1 MEIFGIDI
9 SHHQGNF
16 DVKNA
21 KNQGAKNQGVK
32 FVIIRAGYTGSL
44 IRSLAIDS
52 KYERNYKLCKELKMP
67 IGVYWYSRATTYDL
81 GMKEAKYLY
90 EKCLIGK
97 QFEYPIY
104 IDVEDTK
111 YQAKASKKEVTEAIK
126 GFCDFQAKASKKE
139 VTEAIK
145 GFCDFLEKKGYYVG
159 IYGSDISTFK
169 QMINIDE
176 LKKYDKWVAR
186 YGSKPVYVK
195 NYGMWQF
202 SSTNGKIKGA
212 SNNLDLDYAYKDYP
226 SIIKKAGLN
235 GYKKQETVATTP
247 KKETNNN
254 KFYKKYTGKSVSL
267 VNALAYLGIDYSL
280 KNRFKIAKANGIKL
294 YVGTASQNTKLL
306 NLLKQGKLIKP

>member
-21 KNQGAKNQGVK
+21 KKQGVK
-32 FVIIRAGYTGSL
+32 YVIIRAGYTGSL

-67 IGVYWYSRATTYDL
+67 VGVYWYSRATSYDL

-90 EKCLIGK
+90 EKCLINK

-126 GFCDFQAKASKKE
+126 GFCDY
-139 VTEAIK
+139 
-145 GFCDFLEKKGYYVG
+145 LEQKGYYVG

-169 QMINIDE
+169 QMVNMEE
-176 LKKYDKWVAR
+176 LTKYDLWVAR
-186 YGSKPVYVK
+186 YGSKPIYVK

-202 SSTNGKIKGA
+202 SSTNGKVKGA
-212 SNNLDLDYAYKDYP
+212 GDKLDLDYAYKDYP
-226 SIIKKAGLN
+226 TIIKKAGLN
-235 GYKKQETVATTP
+235 GYKKQETTQTPSNSSSNGSNSNKTT
-247 KKETNNN
+247 KYYE
-254 KFYKKYTGKSVSL
+254 KYTGKSNSL
-267 VNALAYLGIDYSL
+267 VNALSYLNINSSFKY
-280 KNRFKIAKANGIKL
+280 RIKIAKANGIKIYL
-294 YVGTASQNTKLL
+294 GTAKQNTKLL
-306 NLLKQGKLIKP
+306 ELLKKGKLIKP

>member
-16 DVKNA
+16 DVKN
-21 KNQGAKNQGVK
+21 AKNQGVK

-111 YQAKASKKEVTEAIK
+111 Y
-126 GFCDFQAKASKKE
+126 QAKASKKE

-254 KFYKKYTGKSVSL
+254 KFYKKYIGKSVSL

-280 KNRFKIAKANGIKL
+280 KNRLKIAKANGIKL

>member
-1 MEIFGIDI
+1 MQILGIDI
-9 SHHQGNF
+9 SKHQGNF

-21 KNQGAKNQGVK
+21 KEQGIKY
-32 FVIIRAGYTGSL
+32 IILRAGYTGSL
-44 IRSLAIDS
+44 IRSLAVDS
-52 KYERNYKLCKELKMP
+52 KYKRNYELCKELKMP
-67 IGVYWYSRATTYDL
+67 VGIYWYSRATTYDL

-126 GFCDFQAKASKKE
+126 GFCDF
-139 VTEAIK
+139 
-145 GFCDFLEKKGYYVG
+145 LEKKGYYVG

-169 QMINIDE
+169 QMINLDE
-176 LKKYDKWVAR
+176 LKQYDKWVAR
-186 YGSKPVYVK
+186 YGSEPIYVK
-195 NYGMWQF
+195 EYGIWQF

-226 SIIKKAGLN
+226 NIIKKAGLN

-280 KNRFKIAKANGIKL
+280 KNRLKIAKANGIKL